1 MWEFPAS
8 RSNIPREPLLI
19 PNTLPTGPTHHT
31 EAQEEDADY
40 NAARCPRSSVQRTL
54 EAQDLSRELH
64 SGDLEPYYI
73 TVPYFRKL
81 PYSSRNQG
89 PCLGPQNSTAGP
101 MKRTHPK
108 PSFL

>member
-1 MWEFPAS
+1 MWEFPAF

-19 PNTLPTGPTHHT
+19 PNTLPTGPTPHT

-64 SGDLEPYYI
+64 SGDLEPQKPGFPKAQRHLKP
-73 TVPYFRKL
+73 PY
-81 PYSSRNQG
+81 P
-89 PCLGPQNSTAGP
+89 
-101 MKRTHPK
+101 
-108 PSFL
+108 